1 MTRLSKRLIPAKG
14 MVAERHNIR
23 HKKLILT
30 SLLISAAVIYAPLS
44 NAAPIYKV
52 VDTQSGRV
60 TFTDNP
66 QKYEQQSGK
75 QISQMTIVAPSSN
88 SSASAN
94 ATANNG
100 ANTSSARALPN
111 LAINNSTSSS
121 TNNNSA
127 PAQPA
132 TISPNVRYELTLIEP
147 STERAYRRPAQTIDV
162 KVQLKPALQPG
173 DIITI
178 YLDGNQVGQGLSA
191 SIATVELLPGAH
203 TVKVMVSNEKGQ
215 TMAQVSQ
222 TVYVIQNTPTLQ
234 NNKKIAKQL
243 LAYEQ
248 LPWHQKI
255 LLKMRQ
261 DNIQF
266 KPPVKKATADTP
278 MTLEEPVI
286 Q

>member
-52 VDTQSGRV
+52 VDKQSGRV

-88 SSASAN
+88 SSDSAN
-94 ATANNG
+94 ATVNNG
-100 ANTSSARALPN
+100 ANTSSARTPASSATN
-111 LAINNSTSSS
+111 TSSS
-121 TNNNSA
+121 TNSNSA

-132 TISPNVRYELTLIEP
+132 AILPNVRYQLTLIEP
-147 STERAYRRPAQTIDV
+147 STERAYRRPAQSIDV

-191 SIATVELLPGAH
+191 SIATVDLLPGAH

-215 TMAQVSQ
+215 SMAQVSQ

-255 LLKMRQ
+255 LLKMSQ

-266 KPPVKKATADTP
+266 KPPVKKPTADTP

>member
-1 MTRLSKRLIPAKG
+1 MTRLSKRLIPAEG

-52 VDTQSGRV
+52 VDKQSGRV

-94 ATANNG
+94 ATVNNG
-100 ANTSSARALPN
+100 ANTSSATN
-111 LAINNSTSSS
+111 TSSS
-121 TNNNSA
+121 TNSNSA

-132 TISPNVRYELTLIEP
+132 TISPNVRYQLTLIEP

-191 SIATVELLPGAH
+191 SIATVDLLPGAH

-215 TMAQVSQ
+215 SMAQVSQ

-266 KPPVKKATADTP
+266 KPPVKKPTADTP